1 MQIMIFYVRAWEG
14 PSKEVLEKCGGWGF
28 STTARRAM
36 LWHHEHLL
44 RPSHLKRVENST
56 MFLVGRAIKDK
67 DVVPDVLVL
76 PEDVPSSSS
85 NQAAEPSQPEKTDNG
100 VRDEQ

>member
-1 MQIMIFYVRAWEG
+1 
-14 PSKEVLEKCGGWGF
+14 
-28 STTARRAM
+28 
-36 LWHHEHLL
+36 
-44 RPSHLKRVENST
+44 

-76 PEDVPSSSS
+76 PEDVPSISS

-100 VRDEQ
+100 VRDEQWHVGRLVGCYESWLATLASLLQ